1 MKKKLSAL
9 LLCGALLL
17 GMTLTVYAAD
27 PVYFPEFSAT
37 TGFAM
42 TPNGVWPGVDSNVVP
57 TQTYFGS
64 GLTLNDCLGFVEEY
78 ISALE
83 ATGEF
88 EVVYPLSVVMGQ
100 KDSDFV
106 GYAAEL
112 RYTGPAKMKGTLR
125 LTRAGMTW
133 GDYGEYHV
141 DISVDHNEYV
151 SSSDKKNSVTIRW
164 DSALRPEGI
173 DGDTGNGSSLGSEGT
188 NGNTGNGSA
197 LPSAGSQTVV
207 LAIGYNK
214 MAVGEQ
220 VVQVDEQNEN
230 VYPLVEDGRT
240 LVPVSRIV
248 AAFGGVSTWDGATKA
263 TTFTVNGRTVNHI
276 VGTNTVTTP
285 TGTKTMEVPSRLMND
300 RTYVPVRYVL
310 EGLGLW
316 VGYEPKYQLVVV
328 STEDQSGRDLVKL
341 DEAQRLFA
349 SESVPDLPRSFL
361 EHYTIDGYD
370 YTMEVGQSLTL
381 YNSRKAISAYSAY
394 TWDVL
399 DGGELVKV
407 DRNSATC
414 QFYAKR
420 PGVVTIQSH
429 LDETIVN
436 YGGPSTHN
444 EYTYTMTITITAPT
458 AWGETSSLMKWQTC
472 PACGGSGKIQ
482 VGTRQE
488 TCPTCQG
495 QKQVLK
501 H

>member
-9 LLCGALLL
+9 LLCGVLLL
-17 GMTLTVYAAD
+17 GMAPAVHAAD
-27 PVYFPEFSAT
+27 PVYFPEFSAI
-37 TGFAM
+37 TGFVM
-42 TPNGVWPGVDSNVVP
+42 MPNGVWPGLDSNVIP

-78 ISALE
+78 ISVLE
-83 ATGEF
+83 AMGEF

-100 KDSDFV
+100 EGSDFV
-106 GYAAEL
+106 GYAADL
-112 RYTGPAKMKGTLR
+112 RYTGPAEMKGILR
-125 LTRAGMTW
+125 LTRGGMSW

-141 DISVDHNEYV
+141 DISVDHNGYA
-151 SSSDKKNSVTIRW
+151 SSSDEKNSVTIRW

-173 DGDTGNGSSLGSEGT
+173 DGDTENGSTPPSS
-188 NGNTGNGSA
+188 
-197 LPSAGSQTVV
+197 LPSAGGQTVV

-214 MAVGEQ
+214 MTVGEQ
-220 VVQVDEQNEN
+220 VVQVDGQNEN
-230 VYPLVEDGRT
+230 VFPIIENGRT

-248 AAFGGVSTWDGATKA
+248 AAFGGVSTWDGDTKA
-263 TTFTVNGRTVNHI
+263 TTFTVNGKTVNHV
-276 VGTNTVTTP
+276 VGTNVVTTP
-285 TGTKTMEVPSRLMND
+285 EGTRTMEVPSGLMND

-316 VGYEPKYQLVVV
+316 VGYEPTYQLVIV
-328 STEDQSGRDLVKL
+328 STEDLSGQDLIKL
-341 DEAQRLFA
+341 DETQRLFA

-361 EHYTIDGYD
+361 EQYTIDGYN
-370 YTMEVGQSLTL
+370 YTMEVGQALTL
-381 YNSRKAISAYSAY
+381 FNSRKAISGYSAY

-436 YGGPSTHN
+436 YFGPSTHN
-444 EYTYTMTITITAPT
+444 QYTYTMTITITAPT
-458 AWGETSSLMKWQTC
+458 AWGETSSLMRWQ
-472 PACGGSGKIQ
+472 
-482 VGTRQE
+482 

-495 QKQVLK
+495 QKQVLQ